1 MFDALSDRLERI
13 STRLRSRGR
22 ISDAD
27 LDEALGEIRTALL
40 EADVELTVA
49 RRFCDGIRLRVSTE
63 SLSKSLTPGQQV
75 IRAVHEELIGVL
87 GGETLKLTYA
97 SRPPTVVLMA
107 GLQGSGKTTTS
118 AKLALWWK
126 QQGRNPLLV
135 GADLQR
141 PAAVEQLRVLGQQ
154 AGVTVFSEP
163 TDPVACARAGL
174 EEARR
179 LGRDVCIIDTA
190 GRLTIDAELMEQI
203 RAISAATTPHY
214 TFLVIDA
221 MIGQDAVATAKA
233 FHDALELSG
242 VILTKLDGDARGGA
256 ALSVKGVV
264 GRPIAF
270 ASTGERLGDFDLFH
284 PDRMADRILGMGDV
298 LSLIEQAERTMD
310 SDEVAKSASRLMQG
324 HFTLEDFLSQLRQVK
339 KMGSLG
345 GLMRLMPGMSK
356 EMRQAAGQIDDGEVA
371 KVEAIVCS
379 MTPAER
385 DDVAL
390 LDGSR
395 RSRVARGSGTSVQ
408 DVNALLKQFKE
419 MQKMMKG
426 MASGNMPNLPGMPSM
441 PGMSGR
447 AARKLAQQAA
457 GAGQSGAPAEVD
469 FDMLSQLMGDG
480 GELPSEVPGLPP
492 VAPARPGADR
502 EQGHQE
508 KEEGWPRH
516 PAERPVA
523 PPSGRMEDRVRPRSS
538 PGGPK
543 IQWRNQ
549 FVAVKLRLVRM
560 GKKKQPTYRVV
571 AADSRSPRDGRFLE
585 ILGTYAPRGASTAEP
600 EAVVQID
607 NDKAVKW
614 LVNGAQPT
622 ERVERLLKTSG
633 AWDEFAAARA
643 K

>member
-13 STRLRSRGR
+13 SGRLRSKGR

-27 LDEALGEIRTALL
+27 LDDALKEIRTALL
-40 EADVELTVA
+40 EADVELGVA

-63 SLSKSLTPGQQV
+63 ALSKSLTPGQQV
-75 IRAVHEELIGVL
+75 VKAVHEELISVL
-87 GGETLKLTYA
+87 GGETLKLSYA

-107 GLQGSGKTTTS
+107 GLQGAGKTTTS
-118 AKLALWWK
+118 AKLAQWWK

-141 PAAVEQLRVLGQQ
+141 PAAVEQLRVLGRQ
-154 AGVTVFSEP
+154 AGVSVFSEA
-163 TDPVACARAGL
+163 TDPVRCALAGV

-190 GRLTIDAELMEQI
+190 GRLTIDAELMDQI
-203 RAISAATTPHY
+203 RDISAATEPHY

-270 ASTGERLGDFDLFH
+270 ASTGERLEDFDLFH

-310 SDEVAKSASRLMQG
+310 TDEVAKSANRLMQG
-324 HFTLEDFLSQLRQVK
+324 QFTLEDFLSQLRQVK

-385 DDVAL
+385 NDTAIM
-390 LDGSR
+390 DGSR
-395 RSRVARGSGTSVQ
+395 RSRVARGSGTTVQ

-426 MASGNMPNLPGMPSM
+426 MASGAMPNLPGMPNLS
-441 PGMSGR
+441 GMSGR
-447 AARKLAQQAA
+447 AAKKLLAQQAA
-457 GAGQSGAPAEVD
+457 GAGLPGGAGGAGEAD
-469 FDMLSQLMGDG
+469 FDMLAQLMEGEGDG
-480 GELPSEVPGLPP
+480 GALPGGFPGLGAP
-492 VAPARPGADR
+492 AGPARPVVSANKGT
-502 EQGHQE
+502 
-508 KEEGWPRH
+508 
-516 PAERPVA
+516 
-523 PPSGRMEDRVRPRSS
+523 
-538 PGGPK
+538 
-543 IQWRNQ
+543 
-549 FVAVKLRLVRM
+549 
-560 GKKKQPTYRVV
+560 KKKKKGGRVT
-571 AADSRSPRDGRFLE
+571 PRKG
-585 ILGTYAPRGASTAEP
+585 
-600 EAVVQID
+600 Q
-607 NDKAVKW
+607 
-614 LVNGAQPT
+614 
-622 ERVERLLKTSG
+622 
-633 AWDEFAAARA
+633 
-643 K
+643 